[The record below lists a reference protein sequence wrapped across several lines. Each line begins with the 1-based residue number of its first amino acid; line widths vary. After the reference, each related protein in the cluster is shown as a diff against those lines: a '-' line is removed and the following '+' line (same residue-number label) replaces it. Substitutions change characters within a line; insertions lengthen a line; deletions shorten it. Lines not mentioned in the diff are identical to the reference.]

1 MTLPALSLIRREYL
15 RWIRAPTWVISG
27 LMSPILYLLLFGQA
41 FDLGKLLPPG
51 VPASALSRALF
62 GAPDYFSY
70 FAVGMVAFASVTAA
84 MFSGTGVIFDK
95 QLGILQRIL
104 STPISRR
111 SVFLSS
117 LVFRGI
123 LTLIPAF
130 LVVGFA
136 LLLAHVPDVAGLRV
150 GSGVTVLD
158 GAQFLVAA
166 LLLSVAFTALFLSF
180 GFAARRIESYF
191 GVVTILQLPILL
203 TSNAMYPVSIMP
215 AWLQYLVGVNP
226 ISLAVNIMRMSL
238 FGTAGYA
245 YSAGVYFAGLLA
257 WAALFVGLALL
268 LASRALRTDAAAA
281 PGGSAL
287 SQALAES

>member
-1 MTLPALSLIRREYL
+1 MMLPAFSLIRREYF

-41 FDLGKLLPPG
+41 FDLGKLLPAG
-51 VPASALSRALF
+51 TPASVLANVLS
-62 GAPDYFSY
+62 GAPNYFSY

-84 MFSGTGVIFDK
+84 MFSGTGIIFDK

-117 LVFRGI
+117 LVFRGM

-136 LLLAHVPDVAGLRV
+136 FLLVDVPGVAGLSV
-150 GSGVTVLD
+150 KSGVTVLD
-158 GAQFLVAA
+158 GVQFLVAA
-166 LLLSVAFTALFLSF
+166 LILSVAFTSLFLSF
-180 GFAARRIESYF
+180 GFAAQRIESYF

-215 AWLQYLVGVNP
+215 TWLQYLVGFNP
-226 ISLAVNIMRMSL
+226 ISLAVNVMRMSL
-238 FGTAGYA
+238 FGTAGYP
-245 YSAGVYFAGLLA
+245 YSAGVYLLGLLA
-257 WAALFVGLALL
+257 WAALFIALAMVLAAKALSTDVGP
-268 LASRALRTDAAAA
+268 T
-281 PGGSAL
+281 GSAL
-287 SQALAES
+287 SQAIAE

>member
-1 MTLPALSLIRREYL
+1 MLVPVYSLLRREYL

-51 VPASALSRALF
+51 TPPGLLSSVLS
-62 GAPDYFSY
+62 GAPNYFSY

-84 MFSGTGVIFDK
+84 MFSGTGIIFDK
-95 QLGILQRIL
+95 QLGILQRTL

-117 LVFRGI
+117 LIFRGI

-136 LLLAHVPDVAGLRV
+136 LLLAGVPDVAGLSV
-150 GSGVTVLD
+150 GAGVNALD
-158 GAQFLVAA
+158 GAQFLAAA
-166 LLLSVAFTALFLSF
+166 LVLSVAFTALFLSF
-180 GFAARRIESYF
+180 GFAAQRIESYF

-203 TSNAMYPVSIMP
+203 TSNAMYPVNIMP
-215 AWLQYLVGVNP
+215 TWLQYLVGFNP
-226 ISLAVNIMRMSL
+226 ISLAVNVMRMSL
-238 FGTAGYA
+238 FGSQGYT
-245 YSAGVYFAGLLA
+245 YSVGIYLLGLLA
-257 WAALFVGLALL
+257 WAALFVGMAFL
-268 LASRALRTDAAAA
+268 LASRALRSGGGPT
-281 PGGSAL
+281 GSAL
-287 SQALAES
+287 SQAIAE

>member
-1 MTLPALSLIRREYL
+1 MMLPMFSLIRREFI

-41 FDLGKLLPPG
+41 FNLGKLLPPG
-51 VPASALSRALF
+51 TPASALSSALS

-84 MFSGTGVIFDK
+84 MFSGTGIIFDK

-117 LVFRGI
+117 LTFRGI

-136 LLLAHVPDVAGLRV
+136 LLLAHVPNVAGLTV
-150 GSGVTVLD
+150 GSGISILD
-158 GAQFLVAA
+158 AADFLVAA
-166 LLLSVAFTALFLSF
+166 LVLSIAFTALFLSF
-180 GFAARRIESYF
+180 GFAVQRIESYF

-203 TSNAMYPVSIMP
+203 TSNAMYPTSIMP
-215 AWLQYLVGVNP
+215 AWLQYIVGVNP
-226 ISLAVNIMRMSL
+226 ISLAVNVMRMSL
-238 FGTAGYA
+238 FGTAGYPYPA
-245 YSAGVYFAGLLA
+245 VVYLAGLIG
-257 WAALFVGLALL
+257 WAALFVALALL
-268 LASRALRTDAAAA
+268 LASRALRTDVA
-281 PGGSAL
+281 PNRASAL
-287 SQALAES
+287 SQAIADS

>member
-1 MTLPALSLIRREYL
+1 MFLPASSLIRREYL

-41 FDLGKLLPPG
+41 FDLGKLLPAGTPG
-51 VPASALSRALF
+51 SVLSDVLA
-62 GAPDYFSY
+62 GAPNYFSY

-84 MFSGTGVIFDK
+84 MFSGTGIIFDK
-95 QLGILQRIL
+95 QLGILQRTL

-117 LVFRGI
+117 LTFRGI

-136 LLLAHVPDVAGLRV
+136 LLLTVVPDVAGLSV
-150 GSGVTVLD
+150 GSHVGVLD
-158 GAQFLVAA
+158 GAQFLAAA
-166 LLLSVAFTALFLSF
+166 LILSVAFTALFLSF
-180 GFAARRIESYF
+180 GFAAQRIESYF

-215 AWLQYLVGVNP
+215 AWLQYVVGINP
-226 ISLAVNIMRMSL
+226 ISLAVNVMRMSL
-238 FGTAGYA
+238 FGSAGYP
-245 YSAGVYFAGLLA
+245 YSAGIYLLGLLG
-257 WAALFVGLALL
+257 WAVLFVALALF
-268 LASRALRTDAAAA
+268 LASKALRSDVS
-281 PGGSAL
+281 PKGSAL
-287 SQALAES
+287 SQAIAE

>member
-1 MTLPALSLIRREYL
+1 MMLPMTSLVRREYL

-27 LMSPILYLLLFGQA
+27 LMGPLLYLLLFGQA

-51 VPASALSRALF
+51 TPPSALAAVLS
-62 GAPDYFSY
+62 GAPNYFSY

-84 MFSGTGVIFDK
+84 MFSGTGIIFDK

-136 LLLAHVPDVAGLRV
+136 LLLAHVPDLAGLTV
-150 GSGVTVLD
+150 GSKVTVLD
-158 GAQFLVAA
+158 SAQFLAAA
-166 LLLSVAFTALFLSF
+166 LVLSVAFTALFLSF
-180 GFAARRIESYF
+180 GFAAQRIESYF

-203 TSNAMYPVSIMP
+203 TSNAMYPTSIMP
-215 AWLQYLVGVNP
+215 TWLQYLVAFNP
-226 ISLAVNIMRMSL
+226 ISQAVNIMRMSL

-245 YSAGVYFAGLLA
+245 YPVGVYFAGLLA
-257 WAALFVGLALL
+257 WAALFVGLAMF
-268 LASRALRTDAAAA
+268 LASRALRTNPAASPSA
-281 PGGSAL
+281 SAL
-287 SQALAES
+287 SQAIAE

>member
-1 MTLPALSLIRREYL
+1 MFRPAFSLIRREYL

-51 VPASALSRALF
+51 TPAGALATVLS

-84 MFSGTGVIFDK
+84 MFSGTGIIFDK
-95 QLGILQRIL
+95 QLGILQRTL

-111 SVFLSS
+111 SVFLSA
-117 LVFRGI
+117 LTFRGM

-136 LLLAHVPDVAGLRV
+136 LVLAYVPNVAGLSV
-150 GSGVTVLD
+150 GSGVNALD
-158 GAQFLVAA
+158 ALQFVVAA
-166 LLLSVAFTALFLSF
+166 LILSIAFTSLFLSF
-180 GFAARRIESYF
+180 GFAAQRIESYF

-203 TSNAMYPVSIMP
+203 TSNAMYPVNIMP
-215 AWLQYLVGVNP
+215 AWLQYVVGVNP
-226 ISLAVNIMRMSL
+226 ISLAVNVMRMSL
-238 FGTAGYA
+238 FGTAGYP
-245 YSAGVYFAGLLA
+245 YSVGVYLLGLLA
-257 WAALFVGLALL
+257 WAILFVVLAYS
-268 LASRALRTDAAAA
+268 LAAKALRTDAA
-281 PGGSAL
+281 PNGSAL
-287 SQALAES
+287 SEAIAT

>member
-1 MTLPALSLIRREYL
+1 MAVPAFSLIRREYL

-51 VPASALSRALF
+51 TPAGALASILN
-62 GAPDYFSY
+62 GAPTYFSY

-84 MFSGTGVIFDK
+84 MFSGTGIIFDK

-117 LVFRGI
+117 LTFRGM

-136 LLLAHVPDVAGLRV
+136 LLLAHVPGVTGLTV
-150 GSGVTVLD
+150 GSAVTLL
-158 GAQFLVAA
+158 GASEFLAAA
-166 LLLSVAFTALFLSF
+166 LILSVAFTSLFLSF
-180 GFAARRIESYF
+180 GFAAQRIESYF

-215 AWLQYLVGVNP
+215 TWLQYIVGFNP
-226 ISLAVNIMRMSL
+226 ISLAVNTMRMSL
-238 FGTAGYA
+238 FGTAGYP
-245 YSAGVYFAGLLA
+245 YSAGVYLLGLLA
-257 WAALFVGLALL
+257 WAALFVALALL
-268 LASRALRTDAAAA
+268 LASRALRTNAS
-281 PGGSAL
+281 PSGSAL
-287 SQALAES
+287 SQALAE

>member
-1 MTLPALSLIRREYL
+1 MMFPALSLIRREYL

-51 VPASALSRALF
+51 TPAGALAQVLS
-62 GAPDYFSY
+62 GAPNYFSY

-84 MFSGTGVIFDK
+84 MFSGTGIIFDK

-111 SVFLSS
+111 AVFLAS

-136 LLLAHVPDVAGLRV
+136 LLLAHVPNVAGLTV
-150 GSGVTVLD
+150 GAGVTVLD
-158 GAQFLVAA
+158 AAQFLAAA
-166 LLLSVAFTALFLSF
+166 LVLSVAFTALFLSF
-180 GFAARRIESYF
+180 GFAAQRIESYF

-203 TSNAMYPVSIMP
+203 TSNAMYPVNIMP
-215 AWLQYLVGVNP
+215 AWLQYIVAVNP
-226 ISLAVNIMRMSL
+226 ISLAVNVMRMSL
-238 FGTAGYA
+238 FGTAGYP
-245 YSAGVYFAGLLA
+245 YSVGVYLAGLLA
-257 WAALFVGLALL
+257 WAALFVGLALV
-268 LASRALRTDAAAA
+268 LASRALRTDVGPNKA
-281 PGGSAL
+281 SAL
-287 SQALAES
+287 SQAIAES

>member
-1 MTLPALSLIRREYL
+1 MLLPALSLVRREYL

-51 VPASALSRALF
+51 TPPALLSQALS

-84 MFSGTGVIFDK
+84 MFSGTGIIFDK

-117 LVFRGI
+117 LIFRGI

-136 LLLAHVPDVAGLRV
+136 LLLAHVPGVAGLTV
-150 GSGVTVLD
+150 GSGVTAID
-158 GAQFLVAA
+158 AAQFVTAA
-166 LLLSVAFTALFLSF
+166 LVLSVAFTALFLSF
-180 GFAARRIESYF
+180 GFAAQRIESYF

-203 TSNAMYPVSIMP
+203 TSNAMYPTNIMP
-215 AWLQYLVGVNP
+215 TWLQYLVGFNP
-226 ISLAVNIMRMSL
+226 ISLAVNVMRMSL
-238 FGTAGYA
+238 FGTGGYA
-245 YSAGVYFAGLLA
+245 YPVQVYLAGLCA
-257 WAALFVGLALL
+257 WAALFVVLALV
-268 LASRALRTDAAAA
+268 LASKALSTNVGPNR
-281 PGGSAL
+281 GSAL
-287 SQALAES
+287 SQALSE

>member
-1 MTLPALSLIRREYL
+1 MLPMASLIRREYL

-41 FDLGKLLPPG
+41 FNLGKLLPPG
-51 VPASALSRALF
+51 TPASALSQVLS
-62 GAPDYFSY
+62 GAPNYFSY

-84 MFSGTGVIFDK
+84 MFSGTGIIFDK

-117 LVFRGI
+117 LLFRGM

-136 LLLAHVPDVAGLRV
+136 LLLADVPNVAGLTV
-150 GSGVTVLD
+150 SSGVTVLD
-158 GAQFLVAA
+158 SVQFLAAA
-166 LLLSVAFTALFLSF
+166 LVLSVAFTALFLSF
-180 GFAARRIESYF
+180 GFAAQRIESYF

-203 TSNAMYPVSIMP
+203 TSNAMYPTSIMP
-215 AWLQYLVGVNP
+215 TWLQYLVGFNP

-238 FGTAGYA
+238 FGTAGYT
-245 YSAGVYFAGLLA
+245 YSAGIYFAGLLA

-268 LASRALRTDAAAA
+268 LASRALRTNPAAS
-281 PGGSAL
+281 PSGSAL
-287 SQALAES
+287 SEAIAQ

>member
-1 MTLPALSLIRREYL
+1 MLLPAFSLIRREYL

-41 FDLGKLLPPG
+41 FNLGKLLPPG
-51 VPASALSRALF
+51 TPASVLTSVLS
-62 GAPDYFSY
+62 GAPNYFSY

-84 MFSGTGVIFDK
+84 MFSGTGIIFDK

-117 LVFRGI
+117 LVFRGV
-123 LTLIPAF
+123 LTLVPAF

-136 LLLAHVPDVAGLRV
+136 LLLVDVPGVSGLSV

-158 GAQFLVAA
+158 AVQFLAAA
-166 LLLSVAFTALFLSF
+166 LILSVAFTALFLSF
-180 GFAARRIESYF
+180 GFAAQRIESYF

-203 TSNAMYPVSIMP
+203 TSNAMYPVNIMP
-215 AWLQYLVGVNP
+215 TWLQYLVGFNP
-226 ISLAVNIMRMSL
+226 ISLAVNVMRMSL
-238 FGTAGYA
+238 FGTAGYT
-245 YSAGVYFAGLLA
+245 YSAAVYLLGLLA
-257 WAALFVGLALL
+257 WAGLFIALAMV
-268 LASRALRTDAAAA
+268 LASKALSTDVG
-281 PGGSAL
+281 PSGSAL
-287 SQALAES
+287 SQAIAE

>member
-1 MTLPALSLIRREYL
+1 MLLPITSLVRREYL

-41 FDLGKLLPPG
+41 FDLSKLLPAG
-51 VPASALSRALF
+51 TPAGALAQALN

-84 MFSGTGVIFDK
+84 MFSGSGVIFDK
-95 QLGILQRIL
+95 QLGILQRTL

-111 SVFLSS
+111 SVFGSALI
-117 LVFRGI
+117 FRGM

-136 LLLAHVPDVAGLRV
+136 LVLAHVPDVAGLTP
-150 GSGVTVLD
+150 GQGVTVLD
-158 GAQFLVAA
+158 SAQFVAA
-166 LLLSVAFTALFLSF
+166 ALILSVAFTSLFLSF
-180 GFAARRIESYF
+180 GFAVQRIESYF

-215 AWLQYLVGVNP
+215 TWLQYVVGVNP
-226 ISLAVNIMRMSL
+226 ISLAVNVMRMSL
-238 FGTAGYA
+238 FGSGGYPYA
-245 YSAGVYFAGLLA
+245 VGVYLLGLFA
-257 WAALFVGLALL
+257 WAVVFVSLAFV
-268 LASRALRTDAAAA
+268 LASRALKTNVN
-281 PGGSAL
+281 PKGSAL
-287 SQALAES
+287 SRAIAE

>member
-1 MTLPALSLIRREYL
+1 MLPAFSLIRREYL

-41 FDLGKLLPPG
+41 FDLGKLLPAG
-51 VPASALSRALF
+51 TPASVLANVLS
-62 GAPDYFSY
+62 GAPNYFSY

-84 MFSGTGVIFDK
+84 MFSGTGIIFDK

-117 LVFRGI
+117 LVFRGM

-136 LLLAHVPDVAGLRV
+136 FLLVDVPGVAGLSV
-150 GSGVTVLD
+150 KSGVTVLD
-158 GAQFLVAA
+158 GVQFLVAA
-166 LLLSVAFTALFLSF
+166 LILSVAFTSLFLSF
-180 GFAARRIESYF
+180 GFAAQRIESYF

-215 AWLQYLVGVNP
+215 TWLQYLVGFNP
-226 ISLAVNIMRMSL
+226 ISLAVNVMRMSL
-238 FGTAGYA
+238 FGTAGYP
-245 YSAGVYFAGLLA
+245 YSAGVYLLGLLA
-257 WAALFVGLALL
+257 WAALFIALAMVLAAKALSTDVGP
-268 LASRALRTDAAAA
+268 T
-281 PGGSAL
+281 GSAL
-287 SQALAES
+287 SQAIAE

>member
-1 MTLPALSLIRREYL
+1 MMLPVASLIRREYL

-41 FDLGKLLPPG
+41 FNLGKLLPPG
-51 VPASALSRALF
+51 TPASALSQVLS
-62 GAPDYFSY
+62 GAPNYFSY

-84 MFSGTGVIFDK
+84 MFSGTGIIFDK

-117 LVFRGI
+117 LLFRGM

-136 LLLAHVPDVAGLRV
+136 LLLADVPNVAGLTV
-150 GSGVTVLD
+150 SSGVTVLD
-158 GAQFLVAA
+158 SVQFLAAA
-166 LLLSVAFTALFLSF
+166 LVLSVAFTALFLSF
-180 GFAARRIESYF
+180 GFAAQRIESYF

-203 TSNAMYPVSIMP
+203 TSNAMYPTSIMP
-215 AWLQYLVGVNP
+215 TWLQYLVCFNP

-238 FGTAGYA
+238 FGTAGYT
-245 YSAGVYFAGLLA
+245 YSAGIYFAGLLA

-268 LASRALRTDAAAA
+268 LASRALRTNPAAS
-281 PGGSAL
+281 PSGSAL
-287 SQALAES
+287 SEAIAQ

>member
-1 MTLPALSLIRREYL
+1 MMLPAFSLIRREYL

-51 VPASALSRALF
+51 TPASALSHVLS
-62 GAPDYFSY
+62 GAPNYFSY

-84 MFSGTGVIFDK
+84 MFSGTGIIFDK

-117 LVFRGI
+117 LVFRGM

-136 LLLAHVPDVAGLRV
+136 FLLVEVPGVAGLTV
-150 GSGVTVLD
+150 GSGITVLD
-158 GAQFLVAA
+158 GVQFVVAA
-166 LLLSVAFTALFLSF
+166 LILSVAFTALFLSF
-180 GFAARRIESYF
+180 GFAVQRIESYF

-215 AWLQYLVGVNP
+215 TWLQYLVGFNP
-226 ISLAVNIMRMSL
+226 ISLAVNVMRMSL
-238 FGTAGYA
+238 FGTGGYT
-245 YSAGVYFAGLLA
+245 YSAGVYLLGLLA
-257 WAALFVGLALL
+257 WAGVFVGLALL
-268 LASRALRTDAAAA
+268 LASRALSANV
-281 PGGSAL
+281 GSKGSAL
-287 SQALAES
+287 SQAIAE

>member
-1 MTLPALSLIRREYL
+1 MKLLPAFSLIRREYL

-51 VPASALSRALF
+51 TPSGVLASVLS
-62 GAPDYFSY
+62 GAPNYFSY

-84 MFSGTGVIFDK
+84 MFSGTGIIFDK

-117 LVFRGI
+117 LTFRGI

-136 LLLAHVPDVAGLRV
+136 FVLAYVPDVAGLSV
-150 GSGVTVLD
+150 GSGVNALD
-158 GAQFLVAA
+158 GLQFLAAA
-166 LLLSVAFTALFLSF
+166 LILSVAFTALFLSF
-180 GFAARRIESYF
+180 GFAAQRIESYF

-203 TSNAMYPVSIMP
+203 TSNAMYPVNIMP
-215 AWLQYLVGVNP
+215 QWLQYIVGFNP
-226 ISLAVNIMRMSL
+226 ISLAVNVMRMSL
-238 FGTAGYA
+238 FGTAGYP
-245 YSAGVYFAGLLA
+245 YSVGIYLLGLLA
-257 WAALFVGLALL
+257 WAVLFVVLALV
-268 LASRALRTDAAAA
+268 LASKALRSSAGPT
-281 PGGSAL
+281 GSAL
-287 SQALAES
+287 SQAIAE

>member
-1 MTLPALSLIRREYL
+1 MMVPMFSLIRREFI

-51 VPASALSRALF
+51 TPPGALASILF
-62 GAPDYFSY
+62 GAPNYFSY

-84 MFSGTGVIFDK
+84 MFSGTGTIFDK

-111 SVFLSS
+111 SVFLAS
-117 LVFRGI
+117 LIFRGM

-136 LLLAHVPDVAGLRV
+136 LLLAHVPNVAGLTL
-150 GSGVTVLD
+150 GSGVTALN
-158 GAQFLVAA
+158 ALEFLAAA
-166 LLLSVAFTALFLSF
+166 LILSVAFTALFLSF
-180 GFAARRIESYF
+180 GFAVQRIESYF

-215 AWLQYLVGVNP
+215 AWLQYVVGVNP
-226 ISLAVNIMRMSL
+226 ISLAVNVMRMSL
-238 FGTAGYA
+238 FGSAGYT
-245 YSAGVYFAGLLA
+245 YSVPVYLAGLLA
-257 WAALFVGLALL
+257 WAAFFVGLALL
-268 LASRALRTDAAAA
+268 LASRALRTEGVA
-281 PGGSAL
+281 PSHGSAL
-287 SQALAES
+287 SQAIAE

>member
-1 MTLPALSLIRREYL
+1 MMLPVASLVRREYL

-41 FDLGKLLPPG
+41 FDLGKLLPAGTP
-51 VPASALSRALF
+51 PAELAAVLS
-62 GAPDYFSY
+62 GAPNYFSY

-84 MFSGTGVIFDK
+84 MFSGTGIIFDK
-95 QLGILQRIL
+95 QLGILQRVL

-117 LVFRGI
+117 LTFRGI

-136 LLLAHVPDVAGLRV
+136 LLLAHVPDVAGLTV
-150 GSGVTVLD
+150 GSGVTVLNA
-158 GAQFLVAA
+158 AQFLAAA
-166 LLLSVAFTALFLSF
+166 LVLSVAFTALFLSF
-180 GFAARRIESYF
+180 GFAAQRIESYF

-203 TSNAMYPVSIMP
+203 TSNAMYPTSIMP
-215 AWLQYLVGVNP
+215 TWLQYIVAFNP

-238 FGTAGYA
+238 FGTAGYP
-245 YSAGVYFAGLLA
+245 YSAAVYFAGLLA
-257 WAALFVGLALL
+257 WAALFIGLAML
-268 LASRALRTDAAAA
+268 LASRALRTNPAAS
-281 PGGSAL
+281 PTGGAL
-287 SQALAES
+287 SDAIAQ

>member
-1 MTLPALSLIRREYL
+1 MMLPMASLIRREYL

-41 FDLGKLLPPG
+41 FNLGKLLPPG
-51 VPASALSRALF
+51 TPASALSQVLS
-62 GAPDYFSY
+62 GAPNYFSY

-84 MFSGTGVIFDK
+84 MFSGTGIIFDK

-117 LVFRGI
+117 LVFRGM

-136 LLLAHVPDVAGLRV
+136 LLLADVPGVAGLTV
-150 GSGVTVLD
+150 SSGVTVLD
-158 GAQFLVAA
+158 SVQFLAAA
-166 LLLSVAFTALFLSF
+166 LVLSVAFTALFLSF
-180 GFAARRIESYF
+180 GFAAQRIESYF

-203 TSNAMYPVSIMP
+203 TSNAMYPTSIMP
-215 AWLQYLVGVNP
+215 TWLQYLVGFNP

-238 FGTAGYA
+238 FGTAGYP
-245 YSAGVYFAGLLA
+245 YSAGIYFAGLLA
-257 WAALFVGLALL
+257 WAVLFVGLALL
-268 LASRALRTDAAAA
+268 LASRALRTNPAAS
-281 PGGSAL
+281 PTGSAL
-287 SQALAES
+287 SQAIAE

>member
-1 MTLPALSLIRREYL
+1 MILPVASLIRREYL

-41 FDLGKLLPPG
+41 FNLGKLLPPG
-51 VPASALSRALF
+51 TPASALSQVLS
-62 GAPDYFSY
+62 GAPNYFSY

-84 MFSGTGVIFDK
+84 MFSGTGIIFDK

-117 LVFRGI
+117 LLFRGM

-136 LLLAHVPDVAGLRV
+136 LLLADVPNVAGLTV
-150 GSGVTVLD
+150 SSGVTVLD
-158 GAQFLVAA
+158 SVQFLAAA
-166 LLLSVAFTALFLSF
+166 LVLSVAFTALFLSF
-180 GFAARRIESYF
+180 GFAAQRIESYF

-203 TSNAMYPVSIMP
+203 TSNAMYPTSIMP
-215 AWLQYLVGVNP
+215 TWLQYLVGFNP

-238 FGTAGYA
+238 FGTAGYT
-245 YSAGVYFAGLLA
+245 YSAGIYFAGLLA
-257 WAALFVGLALL
+257 WAAFFVGLALL
-268 LASRALRTDAAAA
+268 LASRALRTNPAAS
-281 PGGSAL
+281 PSGSAL
-287 SQALAES
+287 SEAIAQ

>member
-1 MTLPALSLIRREYL
+1 MMLPMFSLIRREFI

-51 VPASALSRALF
+51 TPPAVLAGALN

-84 MFSGTGVIFDK
+84 MFSGTGTIFDK

-104 STPISRR
+104 STPITRR
-111 SVFLSS
+111 SVFLAS
-117 LVFRGI
+117 LIFRGM

-136 LLLAHVPDVAGLRV
+136 LLLAHVPNVAGLTL
-150 GSGVTVLD
+150 GSGVTAVNALE
-158 GAQFLVAA
+158 FLAAA
-166 LLLSVAFTALFLSF
+166 LILSVAFTALFLSF
-180 GFAARRIESYF
+180 GFAAQRIESYF

-215 AWLQYLVGVNP
+215 HWLQYVVGVNP
-226 ISLAVNIMRMSL
+226 ISLAVNVMRMSL
-238 FGTAGYA
+238 FGSAGYT
-245 YSAGVYFAGLLA
+245 YSVPVYLAGLLG
-257 WAALFVGLALL
+257 WALLFVGLALV
-268 LASRALRTDAAAA
+268 LASRALRTDVVA
-281 PGGSAL
+281 GSHGSAL
-287 SQALAES
+287 SQAIAE

>member
-1 MTLPALSLIRREYL
+1 MMLPAFSLIRREYL

-41 FDLGKLLPPG
+41 FDLGKLLPAGTPPG
-51 VPASALSRALF
+51 VLAQVLS
-62 GAPDYFSY
+62 GAPNYFSY

-84 MFSGTGVIFDK
+84 MFSGTGIIFDK

-117 LVFRGI
+117 LVFRGM

-136 LLLAHVPDVAGLRV
+136 FLLVHVP
-150 GSGVTVLD
+150 GVTGLSVGAGVGVLD

-166 LLLSVAFTALFLSF
+166 LILSVAFTALFLSF
-180 GFAARRIESYF
+180 GFAAQRIESYF

-215 AWLQYLVGVNP
+215 KWLQYLVGFNP
-226 ISLAVNIMRMSL
+226 ISLAVNVMRMSL
-238 FGTAGYA
+238 FGTAGYP
-245 YSAGVYFAGLLA
+245 YSAGVYLLGLLA
-257 WAALFVGLALL
+257 WAGLFVALALF
-268 LASRALRTDAAAA
+268 LASKALSTDVG
-281 PGGSAL
+281 PKGSAL
-287 SQALAES
+287 SQAIAE

>member
-1 MTLPALSLIRREYL
+1 MLLPAFSLIRREYL

-51 VPASALSRALF
+51 TPAGVLSAALS
-62 GAPDYFSY
+62 GAPTYFSY

-84 MFSGTGVIFDK
+84 MFSGTGIIFDK

-117 LVFRGI
+117 LVFRGM

-136 LLLAHVPDVAGLRV
+136 LLLAHVPNVAGLTL
-150 GSGVTVLD
+150 GGNVTVVDAL
-158 GAQFLVAA
+158 QFLVAA
-166 LLLSVAFTALFLSF
+166 LILSVAFTALFLSF
-180 GFAARRIESYF
+180 GFAAQRIESYF

-203 TSNAMYPVSIMP
+203 TSNAMYPTSIMP
-215 AWLQYLVGVNP
+215 SWLQYIVGINP
-226 ISLAVNIMRMSL
+226 ISLAVNVMRMSL
-238 FGTAGYA
+238 FGSAGYT
-245 YSAGVYFAGLLA
+245 YSAGVYLLGLLA
-257 WAALFVGLALL
+257 WAVLFVLLALL
-268 LASRALRTDAAAA
+268 LASRALRTGGG
-281 PGGSAL
+281 PTGSAL
-287 SQALAES
+287 SQAIAE